1 MWCKQGTIPNQE
13 MTDMRTKKF
22 EKKKRKKEKRK
33 AKREKFRCCRNA
45 KTYFML

>member
-22 EKKKRKKEKRK
+22 EKKRKKEKRK